1 MSLPLLIMGLPLAM
15 AGLTYNLR
23 RWLWAQVVL
32 AVGTV
37 LALIVLVQLAPVDQ
51 MVVFA
56 GRDVLLRASWEL
68 LGRSFTFAASDR
80 ALLTFVFS
88 AALLFF
94 LAAGAA
100 RAPALFLPVG
110 LGLLPLLQATVFVQ
124 PFVYAALFLEL
135 IAAVAAF
142 MLADRAY
149 ARAGGALRY
158 LVFISLGVPFILL
171 AGWQLEVH
179 QVSPDDALPLLRA
192 TWMLGVGFLIVLA
205 VAPFHSWVVMVA
217 RDAPPL
223 AAAFVL
229 AVVQAVVAFFLM
241 DTLAQFD
248 WLRTN
253 AQFFLALRLG
263 GMAMA
268 AVGAAFAFS
277 QRSLG
282 GLMGYSALI
291 DWGATLVA
299 LGLGTPDGAA
309 VAAMA
314 ITVRVLALVVWG
326 VGAGVLMGA
335 LGDDYENLRGRAR
348 EYPFA
353 TAAVLAGGLSLAAL
367 PLMAGFPGR
376 WTLLNMLSS
385 AHVGF
390 AIGLLVAAASAWL
403 GYARVLHILFE
414 RPESEDEQ
422 GYYAGPAEEPVIIG
436 FAVLGV
442 LLLLWVGLAPQLL
455 SPLARRM
462 VESLVQL
469 LA

>member
-1 MSLPLLIMGLPLAM
+1 
-15 AGLTYNLR
+15 
-23 RWLWAQVVL
+23 
-32 AVGTV
+32 
-37 LALIVLVQLAPVDQ
+37 
-51 MVVFA
+51 
-56 GRDVLLRASWEL
+56 
-68 LGRSFTFAASDR
+68 
-80 ALLTFVFS
+80 
-88 AALLFF
+88 
-94 LAAGAA
+94 
-100 RAPALFLPVG
+100 
-110 LGLLPLLQATVFVQ
+110 
-124 PFVYAALFLEL
+124 
-135 IAAVAAF
+135 
-142 MLADRAY
+142 
-149 ARAGGALRY
+149 
-158 LVFISLGVPFILL
+158 
-171 AGWQLEVH
+171 
-179 QVSPDDALPLLRA
+179 
-192 TWMLGVGFLIVLA
+192 MLGVGFLIVLA
-205 VAPFHSWVVMVA
+205 VAPFHSWVAMVA

-248 WLRTN
+248 WLRAN

-263 GMAMA
+263 GIAMA

-309 VAAMA
+309 VAAMV

-326 VGAGVLMGA
+326 VGAGVLVGA

-376 WTLLNMLSS
+376 WALLNMLSG

-390 AIGLLVAAASAWL
+390 ALGLLVAAASAWL

-422 GYYAGPAEEPVIIG
+422 GHYAGSVEEPAAIG

-455 SPLARRM
+455 SPLARRI

-469 LA
+469 FT

>member
-23 RWLWAQVVL
+23 RWQWAQVVL

-142 MLADRAY
+142 MLADREY
-149 ARAGGALRY
+149 ARTGGALRY
-158 LVFISLGVPFILL
+158 LVFVSLGVPFILL

-253 AQFFLALRLG
+253 AQFFWRCVWAGWRW
-263 GMAMA
+263 
-268 AVGAAFAFS
+268 
-277 QRSLG
+277 RR
-282 GLMGYSALI
+282 SAL
-291 DWGATLVA
+291 
-299 LGLGTPDGAA
+299 PSH
-309 VAAMA
+309 
-314 ITVRVLALVVWG
+314 
-326 VGAGVLMGA
+326 
-335 LGDDYENLRGRAR
+335 
-348 EYPFA
+348 FH
-353 TAAVLAGGLSLAAL
+353 SAAL
-367 PLMAGFPGR
+367 A
-376 WTLLNMLSS
+376 
-385 AHVGF
+385 
-390 AIGLLVAAASAWL
+390 
-403 GYARVLHILFE
+403 
-414 RPESEDEQ
+414 D
-422 GYYAGPAEEPVIIG
+422 
-436 FAVLGV
+436 
-442 LLLLWVGLAPQLL
+442 
-455 SPLARRM
+455 
-462 VESLVQL
+462 
-469 LA
+469 